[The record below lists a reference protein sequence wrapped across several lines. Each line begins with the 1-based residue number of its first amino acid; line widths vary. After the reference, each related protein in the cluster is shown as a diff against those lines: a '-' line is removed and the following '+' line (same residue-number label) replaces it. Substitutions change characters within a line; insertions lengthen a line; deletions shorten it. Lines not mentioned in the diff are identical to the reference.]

1 MTERDAAEPLR
12 IEAPAKVNLCLEIL
26 GRRHDGYHAVTGVLQ
41 TVGLYDTLLFAPR
54 DDGQVVVT
62 TDSAAL
68 AEEPQDNLVWRA
80 ARLLQQARGVH
91 AGAEITLEKRIPLA
105 AGLGG
110 GSSDAMAALR
120 GLDRLWD
127 LRLQESELLNVAS
140 LLGSDVPFFLHGGT
154 ALVEGRG
161 ERVTPL
167 RPLAGGWFVLVTP
180 ELPLAG
186 KTAAVYHL
194 LRPYERTD
202 GALTQRLVATLAAGR
217 RPPATLLYNGLE
229 DAAFRAFPGLND
241 VLQAVVAAGGE
252 SARVSGAG
260 PSLYLYYAEEAPARA
275 LWERLQA
282 ADVPAHLVEPAPGS
296 GAQGAC

>member
-1 MTERDAAEPLR
+1 MTGSEAAEPLR
-12 IEAPAKVNLCLEIL
+12 IDAPAKVNLCLEIL

-41 TVGLYDTLLFAPR
+41 AVGLYDTLRFAPR
-54 DDGQVVVT
+54 GDGQVVVT

-68 AEEPQDNLVWRA
+68 AGQPQDNLVWRA
-80 ARLLQQARGVH
+80 ARLLQQARGVGQ
-91 AGAEITLEKRIPLA
+91 GAEITLEKRIPLA

-127 LRLQESELLNVAS
+127 LRLQESEMLNVAS

-167 RPLAGGWFVLVTP
+167 PPLTEGWFVLVTP
-180 ELPLAG
+180 PLALAN
-186 KTAAVYHL
+186 KTAAVYSL

-202 GALTQRLVATLAAGR
+202 GALTRRLVAALTAGE
-217 RPPATLLYNGLE
+217 RPAPALLYNGLE
-229 DAAFRAFPGLND
+229 DAAFRAFEGLND

-252 SARVSGAG
+252 SARVTGAG
-260 PSLYLYYAEEAPARA
+260 PSLYLYYADEAPARA

-282 ADVPAHLVEPAPGS
+282 AGLPAHLVQPAPAS
-296 GAQGAC
+296 GAQGVC